1 MQPYLGPTR
10 LRKTRT
16 VPPVDL
22 LTFERRDPSDLTLF
36 RALYGPRERVL
47 LGAIL
52 SIQAEGNLKRHD
64 GTRRVVNSVVT
75 LRVRGRQSPQSPRR
89 SAANI
94 DDVKE
99 P

>member
-16 VPPVDL
+16 VRPVDL

-52 SIQAEGNLKRHD
+52 RSKLKEALS
-64 GTRRVVNSVVT
+64 GTT
-75 LRVRGRQSPQSPRR
+75 GHGG
-89 SAANI
+89 
-94 DDVKE
+94 
-99 P
+99 